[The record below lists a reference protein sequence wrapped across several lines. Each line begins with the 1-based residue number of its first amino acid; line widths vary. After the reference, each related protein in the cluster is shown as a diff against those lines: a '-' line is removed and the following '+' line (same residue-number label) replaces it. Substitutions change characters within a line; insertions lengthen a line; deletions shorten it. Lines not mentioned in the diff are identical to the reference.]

1 MKRVAGNAPA
11 TLDNYGIMAIYR
23 AQGQQSCLRR
33 LFVARKRQERT
44 MPRSLQQP
52 DSLLRQ
58 NVNLGKLPQQQVRVR
73 ADLQLPS
80 SREILLPTPLTGE
93 VSKREFVPDDLA
105 EGANIDRDIPLPG
118 YDRINFIDWADDAK
132 SLWVSSSRAGKATLL
147 NVDLKGNIRP
157 VLSEGNMTL
166 GWAIPSPDGRR
177 LAIWKDSGK
186 PKRLDDGE
194 VLNAARGE

>member
-1 MKRVAGNAPA
+1 
-11 TLDNYGIMAIYR
+11 
-23 AQGQQSCLRR
+23 
-33 LFVARKRQERT
+33 